1 MPDITMDHV
10 LAPGKGEQEEHILS
24 TVENP
29 LHQVHTTI
37 ENSVVEEA
45 VTTKK
50 VPNGRAHETTEWA
63 RDIFQLSG
71 GTNKEL
77 LAKQQNIGRTVI
89 VLLFVLGF
97 AAGLINGVILLTN
110 AALCSFQARLVVQ
123 GGYFGIG
130 LLYFLVTMVSS
141 VAVACM
147 ACRYGAREAAGSGLP
162 EFKYLL
168 ASEMKRGDYDRL
180 VSRRIFVFKVIGLIM
195 SVGGGLSVGSEG
207 PLVHTAGNGLLTVCF
222 SLLSL
227 LSVTLLI
234 PLPVCYSFLSPLL
247 LRPRL
252 PLYVSVHRA
261 STDEIRDMAPY
272 LSLTTNLS
280 PLLLHPCA
288 SACIAHLLMKYV
300 IWFDEVL
307 DSPSLTKQIMAAS
320 AAVGVSSA
328 FNAPVGGLLFSVEVT
343 STYYLVAN
351 YWKSFIAAMAGS
363 VACNLF
369 LITKAGANSDPLL
382 VLEMITLPPAG
393 NPTPIPLLYTY
404 PSIPSIYPLT
414 RPHLSTPLP
423 HTYPPSQIFHI
434 YPSLTC
440 ISPRLSSCRYR
451 HPSVR
456 QMGASDFRPH
466 GGVFRISRTLLPS
479 LAPARE
485 RVHATLQPTVAARYG
500 GSGSLCHRND
510 W

>member
-130 LLYFLVTMVSS
+130 LMYFLVTMLSS

-207 PLVHTAGNGLLTVCF
+207 PLVHTAGNRPLTVCF
-222 SLLSL
+222 SLLYLFYQSPCNLPTTSISRPVIFLPL

-234 PLPVCYSFLSPLL
+234 LLPVCYSFISPLL

-252 PLYVSVHRA
+252 PLYVSMHRA
-261 STDEIRDMAPY
+261 SADEVRDMVPY
-272 LSLTTNLS
+272 LSVTTNLS

-320 AAVGVSSA
+320 AAVGVSST

-393 NPTPIPLLYTY
+393 NPTPIPPPIYLSIHTLYLSTH
-404 PSIPSIYPLT
+404 PPTSIYPTTAYLS
-414 RPHLSTPLP
+414 PFANLSHLSLSHMYFSPPL
-423 HTYPPSQIFHI
+423 F
-434 YPSLTC
+434 
-440 ISPRLSSCRYR
+440 LS
-451 HPSVR
+451 V
-456 QMGASDFRPH
+456 Q
-466 GGVFRISRTLLPS
+466 
-479 LAPARE
+479 APLS
-485 RVHATLQPTVAARYG
+485 TSN
-500 GSGSLCHRND
+500 GS
-510 W
+510 